1 MTDATL
7 QERYEREAAVVER
20 YANESLWDRRYH
32 ERRMAFVKEAVGGV
46 LGEDESFLDVGCG
59 TGEYLSWAQSITNG
73 EVHGCDLAEEY
84 CRRAGETAPNAIV
97 RQCTASSLPY
107 EDQSIDVVM
116 CSEVIE
122 HIPYEEQA
130 SVVAELLR
138 VARHHVVLTTPNRRS
153 AVRRL
158 GELVSAE
165 GVRRLDD
172 EVGHIALLTAK
183 ELRGLVSQPG
193 FLVQPVQ
200 YQHTLPP
207 VIGER
212 LHLGGFVE
220 PSIEVLEKLMGRI
233 SGTSANQLIVVASRV
248 PCASLS

>member
-1 MTDATL
+1 MSDQTL

-32 ERRMAFVKEAVGGV
+32 ERRMSFIKDTLTEL
-46 LGEDESFLDVGCG
+46 LGESESFLDVGCG
-59 TGEYLSWAQSITNG
+59 TGEYLQWAQSVTSG

-84 CRRAGETAPNAIV
+84 CRRAAETAPGAIV

-107 EDQSIDVVM
+107 EDQSVDVVM

-130 SVVAELLR
+130 AVVSELLR
-138 VARHHVVLTTPNRRS
+138 VARRHVVITTPNRRS

-165 GVRRLDD
+165 GVRRLDE
-172 EVGHIALLTAK
+172 EVGHIALLTAG

-193 FLVQPVQ
+193 FLVQPVK
-200 YQHTLPP
+200 YQHSVPP

-212 LHLGGFVE
+212 LRLGGFVE
-220 PSIEVLEKLMGRI
+220 PAVEALEKVLGRI
-233 SGTSANQLIVVASRV
+233 AGTSANQLIVVASRV
-248 PCASLS
+248 PCASRS